1 MSSPVASLT
10 PGLSVDD
17 PVVQQF
23 LERHHGGPVVDA
35 ETGTVVGVVSRSDLY
50 NLHGETVART
60 VAEIMTAPPVW

>member
-10 PGLSVDD
+10 PGLTVED

-35 ETGTVVGVVSRSDLY
+35 KSGAVVGVVSRSDLY
-50 NLHGETVART
+50 NLHGETGGRT